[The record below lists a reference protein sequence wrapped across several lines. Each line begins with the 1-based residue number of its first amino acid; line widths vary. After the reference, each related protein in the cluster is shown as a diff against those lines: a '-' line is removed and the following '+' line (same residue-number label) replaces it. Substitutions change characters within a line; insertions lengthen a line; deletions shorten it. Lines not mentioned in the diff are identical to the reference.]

1 MKRRFC
7 LALDLK
13 DDPQRTAESKR
24 YQEKIWPEVTR
35 SIKDSGIEDMK
46 LHRRATRRFMIM
58 GGNESFSFEA

>member
-24 YQEKIWPEVTR
+24 YHEIGPEVTR
-35 SIKDSGIEDMK
+35 SIKDSGREDMK